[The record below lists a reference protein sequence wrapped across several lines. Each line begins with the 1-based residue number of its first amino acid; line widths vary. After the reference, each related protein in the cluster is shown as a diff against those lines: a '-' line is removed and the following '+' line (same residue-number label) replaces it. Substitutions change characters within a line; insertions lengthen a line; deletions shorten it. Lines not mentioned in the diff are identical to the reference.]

1 VSRSGTPRRPSGPRR
16 GGGAARRLFVTH
28 VERRGRSRSLRAPE
42 SARARGGARKT
53 KPVVSIAWDGLRA
66 WCDDATIRRAV
77 RAALEHGG
85 RADLALGIVFVRD
98 RALAALHGRH
108 LGDASP
114 TDVITFDLSDDY
126 EGPTGE
132 LYVSAEC
139 ARRVARERGAAPRRE
154 LLLYVV
160 HGALHLCGFDDHR
173 RADRAAMRR
182 AEADVLA
189 RLGWEPDALPH
200 DA

>member
-1 VSRSGTPRRPSGPRR
+1 
-16 GGGAARRLFVTH
+16 LFVTH
-28 VERRGRSRSLRAPE
+28 VKRRGRGRDIRPTA
-42 SARARGGARKT
+42 AVRTRGHARKE
-53 KPVVSIAWDGLRA
+53 KPAVSIAWDGVRA
-66 WCDDATIRRAV
+66 WCGDPEIRRAA

-85 RADLALGIVFVRD
+85 RADLALGIVFVND

-126 EGPTGE
+126 AGPTGE

-139 ARRVARERGAAPRRE
+139 ARRVARERGADPRRE
-154 LLLYVV
+154 LALYVV
-160 HGALHLCGFDDHR
+160 HGALHLCGFDDHS

-182 AEADVLA
+182 AEGDVLA
-189 RLGWEPDALPH
+189 SLGWERDTLPH
-200 DA
+200 DT